1 MTDNDKCCICGKVL
15 FIDGERQTELCYHIG
30 LSRKRILKDGCYAD
44 GSECAILICKSCL
57 SRNNNEAIMSAIW
70 KGHERAKR
78 IRKQR
83 GCNTDLKQSL
93 DLANERETEW
103 ANRIEGLKTDL
114 EYAKAIIKDLLDNSH
129 EYARQNAEDFIK
141 GEKRIL

>member
-1 MTDNDKCCICGKVL
+1 MTCTDCPAFEICPEKPARE
-15 FIDGERQTELCYHIG
+15 D
-30 LSRKRILKDGCYAD
+30 YAD
-44 GSECAILICKSCL
+44 ENKYLIDLECGVWSCQKTIEKLCKE
-57 SRNNNEAIMSAIW
+57 NEQL
-70 KGHERAKR
+70 K
-78 IRKQR
+78 

-141 GEKRIL
+141 GEKK

>member
-1 MTDNDKCCICGKVL
+1 MQFGK
-15 FIDGERQTELCYHIG
+15 DTKEQKE
-30 LSRKRILKDGCYAD
+30 
-44 GSECAILICKSCL
+44 SE
-57 SRNNNEAIMSAIW
+57 N
-70 KGHERAKR
+70 
-78 IRKQR
+78 
-83 GCNTDLKQSL
+83 
-93 DLANERETEW
+93 RETEW